1 LKRESLAA
9 LLLLVVIAF
18 AAFPAG
24 RAHAD
29 GPATDAELQV
39 ERQLGCPICT
49 NLPLNVC
56 DNPICESMKGVI
68 RQQLAEGQ
76 SQDQIVAYFV
86 SRYGDGVLLTPP
98 QRGFNLAVWYLPFAA
113 ILVGTLIVWGFVRR
127 SVRRHQVIDQRLQP
141 SDATLGRY
149 RERVRRQVK
158 ELEEPT

>member
-1 LKRESLAA
+1 LKLESLAA
-9 LLLLVVIAF
+9 LLILVAIAV
-18 AAFPAG
+18 AAFPTG
-24 RAHAD
+24 RAYAD
-29 GPATDAELQV
+29 GPASDAELQV

-49 NLPLNVC
+49 NLPLNIC

-127 SVRRHQVIDQRLQP
+127 SVRRQQVIDQRLQP
-141 SDATLGRY
+141 GDATLGRY